1 MSVNTY
7 VFSIEE
13 KASGS
18 TQTILM
24 ENTSIERALDDLY
37 GRGIPDFKILAMLS
51 EPTTNPH
58 TNGQQDNTSK
68 DEGGV

>member
-1 MSVNTY
+1 MLTY

-13 KASGS
+13 IVSKD

-37 GRGIPDFKILAMLS
+37 GRGLPQFKILSMYS
-51 EPTTNPH
+51 EPTINPH
-58 TNGQQDNTSK
+58 TNAQQGHTSQ
-68 DEGGV
+68 DESGV

>member
-1 MSVNTY
+1 MVNTY

-13 KASGS
+13 KASGKS
-18 TQTILM
+18 ETILM

-37 GRGIPDFKILAMLS
+37 GRGLPEFKILGMYS

-58 TNGQQDNTSK
+58 TNAQQGHTSQ
-68 DEGGV
+68 DESGV

>member
-1 MSVNTY
+1 MAINTY

-13 KASGS
+13 KESKK
-18 TQTILM
+18 TDTLLM

-37 GRGIPDFKILAMLS
+37 GRGIPEFKILAMYS

-58 TNGQQDNTSK
+58 TNEQH
-68 DEGGV
+68 